1 MSPIQ
6 ITTGVNQ
13 LKSQH
18 LKYIPIPFDYYAF
31 EQLAPDPRL
40 IRIFRFSLSLFPKE
54 QR

>member
-31 EQLAPDPRL
+31 EQLAPDPKL
-40 IRIFRFSLSLFPKE
+40 IRIFRFLFEPVP
-54 QR
+54 